1 MTDTP
6 TELEIARRE
15 YHEWANRLMAPD
27 PLPPDQW
34 RELRKAAE
42 AERDMQSRYGG
53 RGNELGKHV
62 ATILALLAERDRLAE
77 ALARWE
83 VVHD

>member
-6 TELEIARRE
+6 TELETAKRE
-15 YHEWANRLMAPD
+15 FHEWANRLMAPD
-27 PLPPDQW
+27 PLPPDPW

-42 AERDMQSRYGG
+42 AESKAQELYGG